1 MVFCFGNYFLFKFT
15 LTGCAKQGK
24 RQSTCFENASMLY
37 ICIFFRK
44 NSFLDMIIFFFH
56 TVSFLMMYDDQPQEA
71 NLSMELKGTWGY
83 NGMPLKPSRVAADR
97 QSVIETLVLSK
108 FKN

>member
-1 MVFCFGNYFLFKFT
+1 MVFPFGNYFLFKST

-44 NSFLDMIIFFFH
+44 NSFLDMISFLSH
-56 TVSFLMMYDDQPQEA
+56 SKFLMMYDDPQEA
-71 NLSMELKGTWGY
+71 NLSMELKGSGKEGIWGT
-83 NGMPLKPSRVAADR
+83 KPSTVADR

-108 FKN
+108 FEN

>member
-1 MVFCFGNYFLFKFT
+1 
-15 LTGCAKQGK
+15 
-24 RQSTCFENASMLY
+24 
-37 ICIFFRK
+37 
-44 NSFLDMIIFFFH
+44 
-56 TVSFLMMYDDQPQEA
+56 MMYDDPQEA

-83 NGMPLKPSRVAADR
+83 NAMPLKPSTVAADR

>member
-1 MVFCFGNYFLFKFT
+1 MVFCFGNYFLFKST

-37 ICIFFRK
+37 ICIFFLK

-71 NLSMELKGTWGY
+71 NLSMELKGTWG
-83 NGMPLKPSRVAADR
+83 GTTRCL
-97 QSVIETLVLSK
+97 
-108 FKN
+108 